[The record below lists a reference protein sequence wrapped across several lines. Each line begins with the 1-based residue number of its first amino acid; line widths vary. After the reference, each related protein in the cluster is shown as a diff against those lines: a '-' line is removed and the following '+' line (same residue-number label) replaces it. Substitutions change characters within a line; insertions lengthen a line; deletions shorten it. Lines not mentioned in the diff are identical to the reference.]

1 MHKTYIRDTSRD
13 KNARDSIKNLATSA
27 NGNVVALTTPEG
39 FPDLNLIYKSRDS
52 LISSRDYKYW
62 SDISF
67 YRLRISLRNTN
78 NVTSI
83 MYYQLRNSYYIIPIV
98 KWLLRNYDYYV
109 MLTYT

>member
-67 YRLRISLRNTN
+67 YRLRISLCNTN

-83 MYYQLRNSYYIIPIV
+83 
-98 KWLLRNYDYYV
+98 
-109 MLTYT
+109 T

>member
-78 NVTSI
+78 YVTV
-83 MYYQLRNSYYIIPIV
+83 MFCQLRNSFYIIPIV
-98 KWLLRNYDYYV
+98 K
-109 MLTYT
+109 

>member
-67 YRLRISLRNTN
+67 YRLRISLCN
-78 NVTSI
+78 ND
-83 MYYQLRNSYYIIPIV
+83 YQLRNSHYVLPI
-98 KWLLRNYDYYV
+98 
-109 MLTYT
+109 T